1 MFPPNRRILF
11 EPWSS
16 RSSLSR
22 QLVNALLCAL
32 TRQGLKGETNKGKL
46 KISDLTV
53 TFGAETFGAG
63 GGEAKVS
70 YFSNSFGSMDKLT
83 EHLAKLDVAVVNLG
97 RHYNKHSAGGRN
109 EAAYAQ
115 RVHQHAAAC
124 VKFGSR
130 LRHSPP
136 AALALRCRV

>member
-1 MFPPNRRILF
+1 M
-11 EPWSS
+11 
-16 RSSLSR
+16 
-22 QLVNALLCAL
+22 
-32 TRQGLKGETNKGKL
+32 
-46 KISDLTV
+46 
-53 TFGAETFGAG
+53 
-63 GGEAKVS
+63 S

-124 VKFGSR
+124 VKFGSVPVSRATALATALPPRRPLRRRISECMSLAR
-130 LRHSPP
+130 LRRT
-136 AALALRCRV
+136 ARRR